1 MSISLGFN
9 TAVRA
14 LITQQQALNT
24 TAHNIA
30 NANTPGFSRED
41 VVLETTDPFTFTMHP
56 GFPTAAF
63 LLTTAKSMY
72 VAKCSVRRDGSPYA
86 GELCP
91 WFRMVVRASRF
102 PRRSDL

>member
-41 VVLETTDPFTFTMHP
+41 VVLETTDPFTFPSENRSALAGQIGTGYFRKP
-56 GFPTAAF
+56 ASNVITTFAKATAD
-63 LLTTAKSMY
+63 KR
-72 VAKCSVRRDGSPYA
+72 VAG
-86 GELCP
+86 
-91 WFRMVVRASRF
+91 
-102 PRRSDL
+102 

>member
-41 VVLETTDPFTFTMHP
+41 VMLETTDPFTFPSQNRSAVAGQIGT
-56 GFPTAAF
+56 GVTIGEIRRIRDIF
-63 LLTTAKSMY
+63 LDTQYRLQNQGLATQDTIAQ
-72 VAKCSVRRDGSPYA
+72 GIHNI
-86 GELCP
+86 
-91 WFRMVVRASRF
+91 
-102 PRRSDL
+102 